1 MTTYIVTVSWSANTE
16 LLVQLLGSLGSFV
29 HLFDNTFLLNSSL
42 RSVVIRDYIVS
53 NYGSFD
59 YSIYVSR
66 LSRGSAWNNLSASN
80 LAIKSLY
87 SDGEE

>member
-1 MTTYIVTVSWSANTE
+1 MTTYIVSISWNADTE
-16 LLVQLLGSLGSFV
+16 RIIRLLCSLGNYV

-42 RSVVIRDYIVS
+42 KSVIIRDFIIT
-53 NYGSFD
+53 NYGSFEF
-59 YSIYVSR
+59 SIYVSR

>member
-1 MTTYIVTVSWSANTE
+1 MATYIVAISWNANTE
-16 LLVQLLGSLGSFV
+16 LIVQLLDSLGSFV
-29 HLFDNTFLLNSSL
+29 HLFDNTFLLNSNL
-42 RSVVIRDYIVS
+42 RSIIIRDYIIS
-53 NYGSFD
+53 NYGSFE